1 MRGAAVASDQKA
13 PSGEAM
19 VGGDAEQQFVF
30 GLLGCVKN
38 DSDGVPEQNPEDAP
52 EKSFAP
58 LR

>member
-1 MRGAAVASDQKA
+1 MA
-13 PSGEAM
+13 
-19 VGGDAEQQFVF
+19 GGDAEQQFVF